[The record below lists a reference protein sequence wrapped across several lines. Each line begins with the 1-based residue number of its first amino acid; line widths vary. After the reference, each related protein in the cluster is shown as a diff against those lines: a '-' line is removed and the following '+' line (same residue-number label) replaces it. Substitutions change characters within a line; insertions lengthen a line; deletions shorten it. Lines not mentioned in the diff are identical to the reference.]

1 MQDLLTI
8 LFTGA
13 AVYMAVTTH
22 TRALVRVIFLQGALL
37 SALALAELGSPTT
50 TGHDAPVA
58 HHTPLSLAL
67 ILAETLAFKTIL
79 APWFL
84 ARVGKKITVCAVG
97 GFANIATV
105 VGVIVASF
113 AVAHSLDD
121 SKIHT
126 AYFSSAISAVFIGFY
141 LMVSRKSLLMHLAA
155 YLLMENGVFML
166 ALALG
171 SEMPMV
177 VHTAILADVLTAF
190 LLMGM
195 LLRRID
201 EHLHA
206 TESEPLN
213 RLKD

>member
-13 AVYMAVTTH
+13 SVYLAVTTH
-22 TRALVRVIFLQGALL
+22 TQILARLLFLQGLLL
-37 SALALAELGSPTT
+37 SGLALVELGNPTT
-50 TGHDAPVA
+50 TGHDIPVS
-58 HHTPLSLAL
+58 HHTPWSPAL
-67 ILAETLAFKTIL
+67 ILLETVAFKTVL

-84 ARVGKKITVCAVG
+84 SRAGKKITVCATG
-97 GFANIATV
+97 GFGNIGAV
-105 VGVIVASF
+105 VAIIVSSF

-141 LMVSRKSLLMHLAA
+141 LIVSRKSLLIHLAA
-155 YLLMENGVFML
+155 YLLMENGIFML

-201 EHLHA
+201 EQLHA
-206 TESEPLN
+206 TESEPLS